1 MSDAPTFLTS
11 LAQALSTMSLYPE
24 GHPAREG
31 IVDVAYGHLHAL
43 QKEDRRVSFSFL
55 GDDVVFGDRPIRSLR
70 GWDWSNRLA
79 GAGIQRIE
87 FETEVTRQEFDDF
100 LSQVL
105 AKLTLYAAAQAAQAG
120 QPRHGGSPI
129 KFGQVGLREME
140 SAPQLATATVA
151 LSLHEEAETVQ
162 WMHEETQGGHGL
174 PLAEAEAVVR
184 SLAAAMHGDKAI
196 VLPLLELR
204 RFDEYTTTHSLNVCV
219 LAMGLAEWI
228 GLGARDVRAF
238 GVAGLL
244 HDIGKVKIPLDV
256 LNKPGRLTPE
266 EREIMNRHPV
276 EGARIIMASEENLD
290 LAAVVA
296 YEHHIMLNGG
306 GYPRLDYPRECHQ
319 ASKLVHV
326 CDVYDALRT
335 NRPYRAAWP
344 PAKVL
349 AYVEERAGTEFEPDV
364 AQRFLKMMEE
374 WEPKPAAL
382 EDQSAAIPEPA
393 PAAAASAPAAAPQ
406 G

>member
-1 MSDAPTFLTS
+1 MSDAPQFLTA

-31 IVDVAYGHLHAL
+31 MVDVAYGHLQSL
-43 QKEDRRVSFSFL
+43 QKVDRRVSFSFL

-87 FETEVTRQEFDDF
+87 FETEVTREEFDGF
-100 LSQVL
+100 LSEVL
-105 AKLTLYAAAQAAQAG
+105 AKLTLYAASQMGAG
-120 QPRHGGSPI
+120 RRPSVAGGPI

-140 SAPQLATATVA
+140 SAPQLATATIA
-151 LSLHEEAETVQ
+151 LSLREEADTVM
-162 WMHEETQGGHGL
+162 WMHEETQNGRGL
-174 PLAEAEAVVR
+174 PLSEAEAVVR
-184 SLAAAMHGDKAI
+184 SLAAAMHGDQAV
-196 VLPLLELR
+196 VLPLLEMR
-204 RFDEYTTTHSLNVCV
+204 RYDEYTTTHSLNVCV
-219 LAMGLAEWI
+219 LSMGLAEWI

-244 HDIGKVKIPLDV
+244 HDIGKTKIPIEV

-266 EREIMNRHPV
+266 ERDIMNRHPV
-276 EGARIIMASEENLD
+276 EGAKIIMASEENLD

-296 YEHHIMLNGG
+296 YEHHIMQNGG
-306 GYPRLDYPRECHQ
+306 GYPKLDYPRECHQ

-344 PAKVL
+344 KEKVL
-349 AYVEERAGTEFEPDV
+349 AYVEERAGTEFEPDA
-364 AQRFLKMMEE
+364 AQRFVKMMGQ
-374 WEPKPAAL
+374 WEPKEAAL
-382 EDQSAAIPEPA
+382 EDQAAVVPA
-393 PAAAASAPAAAPQ
+393 AAAASAPAAAPQ

>member
-1 MSDAPTFLTS
+1 MSDATQFLTS

-31 IVDVAYGHLHAL
+31 IVDVAFGHLQTL
-43 QKEDRRVSFSFL
+43 QQADRRVSFSFL

-70 GWDWSNRLA
+70 GWDWSSRLA

-87 FETEVTRQEFDDF
+87 FETEVTREEFDGF

-105 AKLTLYAAAQAAQAG
+105 AKLTLFAAQQAG
-120 QPRHGGSPI
+120 QGRGAAGPI
-129 KFGQVGLREME
+129 RFGQVGLREMA
-140 SAPQLATATVA
+140 SAPELATATIA
-151 LSLHEEAETVQ
+151 LSLREEADTVQ

-184 SLAAAMHGDKAI
+184 SLAAAMHGDQAI
-196 VLPLLELR
+196 VLPLLEMR
-204 RFDEYTTTHSLNVCV
+204 RYDEYTTTHSLNVCV
-219 LAMGLAEWI
+219 LSMGLAEWI

-244 HDIGKVKIPLDV
+244 HDIGKVKIPSEV

-266 EREIMNRHPV
+266 ERDIMNRHPV
-276 EGARIIMASEENLD
+276 EGAKIIMASEENLD

-296 YEHHIMLNGG
+296 YEHHIMQNGG
-306 GYPRLDYPRECHQ
+306 GYPKLDYPRECHQ

-335 NRPYRAAWP
+335 NRPYRAAWS

-349 AYVEERAGTEFEPDV
+349 TYVEERAGTEFEPDV
-364 AQRFLKMMEE
+364 ARRFVKMMGS
-374 WEPKPAAL
+374 WEPREAAL
-382 EDQSAAIPEPA
+382 EDQTAVVADAA
-393 PAAAASAPAAAPQ
+393 PAAASDPAAAPQ

>member
-1 MSDAPTFLTS
+1 MSDATQFLTS
-11 LAQALSTMSLYPE
+11 LAQALSTMSLYPQ

-31 IVDVAYGHLHAL
+31 IVDVAYGHLQTL
-43 QKEDRRVSFSFL
+43 QKADRRVSFSFL

-87 FETEVTRQEFDDF
+87 FETEVTREEFDGF

-105 AKLTLYAAAQAAQAG
+105 AKLTLFAAQQTGQGRGAG
-120 QPRHGGSPI
+120 GPI

-140 SAPQLATATVA
+140 SAPQLATATIA
-151 LSLHEEAETVQ
+151 LSLREEADTVQ

-184 SLAAAMHGDKAI
+184 SLAAAMHGDQAI
-196 VLPLLELR
+196 VLPLLEMR
-204 RFDEYTTTHSLNVCV
+204 RYDEYTTTHSLNVCV
-219 LAMGLAEWI
+219 LAMGLAEWV
-228 GLGARDVRAF
+228 GMGARDVRAF

-244 HDIGKVKIPLDV
+244 HDIGKVKIPTEV

-266 EREIMNRHPV
+266 ERDIMNRHPV
-276 EGARIIMASEENLD
+276 EGAKIIMASEENLD

-296 YEHHIMLNGG
+296 YEHHIMQNGG
-306 GYPRLDYPRECHQ
+306 GYPKLDYPRECHQ

-335 NRPYRAAWP
+335 NRPYRAAWAP
-344 PAKVL
+344 GKVL
-349 AYVEERAGTEFEPDV
+349 SYLEERAGTEFEPDV
-364 AQRFLKMMEE
+364 ARRFVKMMGS
-374 WEPKPAAL
+374 WEPREAAL
-382 EDQSAAIPEPA
+382 DDQAAVVAEAA
-393 PAAAASAPAAAPQ
+393 PAAASDPAAAPQ

>member
-1 MSDAPTFLTS
+1 MSDATQFLTA

-31 IVDVAYGHLHAL
+31 IVDTAFGQLQAL
-43 QKEDRRVSFSFL
+43 QREDRRVSFSFL
-55 GDDVVFGDRPIRSLR
+55 GDDVVFGDRPIRALR
-70 GWDWSNRLA
+70 GWDWGARLA
-79 GAGIQRIE
+79 GAGIQRVE
-87 FETEVTRQEFDDF
+87 FETEVTRQEFDTF
-100 LSQVL
+100 LAQVL
-105 AKLTLYAAAQAAQAG
+105 AKLTLYAAQQAQQAG
-120 QPRHGGSPI
+120 LSRKAGGPI
-129 KFGQVGLREME
+129 RFGEVGIKEMA
-140 SAPQLATATVA
+140 SAPKIAAAAAA

-184 SLAAAMHGDKAI
+184 SLAAAMHGDQAI

-204 RFDEYTTTHSLNVCV
+204 RYDEYTTTHSLNVCV
-219 LAMGLAEWI
+219 LAMGLSEWI

-244 HDIGKVKIPLDV
+244 HDIGKVKIPTEV
-256 LNKPGRLTPE
+256 LNKPGRLTPV

-276 EGARIIMASEENLD
+276 EGAKIIMTSEANLD

-296 YEHHIMLNGG
+296 YEHHIMNNGG
-306 GYPRLDYPRECHQ
+306 GYPRLEYPRACHQ

-349 AYVEERAGTEFEPDV
+349 GYLEERAGAEFEPEV
-364 AQRFLKMMEE
+364 ARQFVKMMAE
-374 WEPKPAAL
+374 WEPREAAL
-382 EDQSAAIPEPA
+382 QDQAPVVADA
-393 PAAAASAPAAAPQ
+393 PAAPSAPAAAPK

>member
-1 MSDAPTFLTS
+1 MSDAPQQFLTA

-24 GHPAREG
+24 GHPSREG
-31 IVDVAYGHLHAL
+31 IVDVAYGHLQNL
-43 QKEDRRVSFSFL
+43 QKIDRRVSFSFL

-87 FETEVTRQEFDDF
+87 FETEVTREEFDSF
-100 LSQVL
+100 LSEVL
-105 AKLTLYAAAQAAQAG
+105 AKLTLYAASQMGAG
-120 QPRHGGSPI
+120 RRSVAGGPI

-140 SAPQLATATVA
+140 SAPELATATIA
-151 LSLHEEAETVQ
+151 LSLREEADTVM
-162 WMHEETQGGHGL
+162 WMHEETQTGHGL

-184 SLAAAMHGDKAI
+184 SLASAMHGDRAV
-196 VLPLLELR
+196 VLPLLEMR
-204 RFDEYTTTHSLNVCV
+204 RYDEYTTTHSLNVCV
-219 LAMGLAEWI
+219 LSMGLAEWV

-244 HDIGKVKIPLDV
+244 HDIGKTKIPIEV

-266 EREIMNRHPV
+266 ERDIMNRHPV
-276 EGARIIMASEENLD
+276 EGAKIIMASEENLD

-296 YEHHIMLNGG
+296 YEHHIMQNGG
-306 GYPRLDYPRECHQ
+306 GYPKLDYPRECHQ

-349 AYVEERAGTEFEPDV
+349 AYLEERGGTEFEPDI
-364 AQRFLKMMEE
+364 ASRFVKMMGE
-374 WEPKPAAL
+374 WEPKEAAL
-382 EDQSAAIPEPA
+382 EDQAAVVPA
-393 PAAAASAPAAAPQ
+393 AAAASAPAAAPQ